1 MQRVAANVQRIRQEK
16 GFTQQALADRIG
28 IQRVYVAKIEGGVK
42 TPSLQMLEK
51 FAKALKVTVGELVE

>member
-1 MQRVAANVQRIRQEK
+1 MRQVATNVKRIRQEK

-42 TPSLQMLEK
+42 TPSLQMLARL
-51 FAKALKVTVGELVE
+51 AKALKVLVGELVE